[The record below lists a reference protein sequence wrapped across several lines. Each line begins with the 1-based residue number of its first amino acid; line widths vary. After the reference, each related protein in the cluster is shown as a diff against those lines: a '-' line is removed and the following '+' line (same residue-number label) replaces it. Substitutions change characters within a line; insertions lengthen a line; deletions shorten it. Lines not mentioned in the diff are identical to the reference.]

1 MNFLIFSR
9 TFLAKANLEN
19 RLKNFS
25 SSIKV
30 IKETL
35 PIKNSHPSKRALLRL
50 LLKNYIEK
58 KEFLLADKTAEI
70 ILRQWPKDFWVWSRR
85 AEIAENLGLRTRAH
99 IYSAESYIAMH
110 KWYLAIEQLKIA
122 KTDKE
127 LDFITLSKVDSRL
140 KEIEKTFRRSVN
152 FSNR

>member
-1 MNFLIFSR
+1 M
-9 TFLAKANLEN
+9 
-19 RLKNFS
+19 
-25 SSIKV
+25 
-30 IKETL
+30 
-35 PIKNSHPSKRALLRL
+35 RL

-58 KEFLLADKTAEI
+58 KQFFLADDVAEV